1 MRRKIAFIS
10 WLTPQEPLN
19 LPTGANIKKQ
29 MTQISKHNKQV
40 DKAKLVMQ
48 PIPPTPQ
55 ELNRAAAE
63 ADNARP
69 GPGLRRGPARRR
81 SSAASR
87 RSRVSDDERPEGR
100 GWGGFPLVMGDRD
113 QTGDDMTTAG
123 QEHQNRNLEQGS
135 EVLESESDQV
145 ESQESGKERDN
156 VSELIALAKD
166 MGIPDVPDIPE
177 IAEPPEPHPNPI
189 DYSKSSSSSP
199 EAYVFHAQQAAI
211 LAAAGGLAQALFDKN
226 SPEAVDDVPPEIGR
240 SLFLALDLTTWED
253 DPSVVLEAGWS
264 ATWWQREESAGG
276 GGMEMMHDEGHFV

>member
-1 MRRKIAFIS
+1 MRRKFAFIS

-19 LPTGANIKKQ
+19 LPSGAAIKKQ

-48 PIPPTPQ
+48 PIPPTAQ

-87 RSRVSDDERPEGR
+87 RSRASDDERERPEGT
-100 GWGGFPLVMGDRD
+100 GWGGFPLAKGQD
-113 QTGDDMTTAG
+113 QPGDDVGTSTDAQADLEHVLD
-123 QEHQNRNLEQGS
+123 QEKS
-135 EVLESESDQV
+135 DSDQV
-145 ESQESGKERDN
+145 EPQESGQERDN

-166 MGIPDVPDIPE
+166 MGIPDVPDIPDIPE
-177 IAEPPEPHPNPI
+177 IAEPPEPHPSPI

-199 EAYVFHAQQAAI
+199 EAYFFHAQQATI
-211 LAAAGGLAQALFDKN
+211 LAAAGGLANALSDKD
-226 SPEAVDDVPPEIGR
+226 PPGAVDDVPRLAGAC
-240 SLFLALDLTTWED
+240 FL
-253 DPSVVLEAGWS
+253 
-264 ATWWQREESAGG
+264 R
-276 GGMEMMHDEGHFV
+276 